1 MNWERYWHSGKEKR
15 HFRKVQM
22 TQAFFTRPCGSEA
35 RVKSVKLE
43 ITHTHTLTMATPQSS
58 WFKGP
63 LRTSGKKGSMSQ
75 KSVCSP
81 QSLHL
86 KCTVVLTIDPAKA
99 AERRLVLGIWI
110 VLSLTKEDT
119 KKPVAA
125 MSRNWWIRW
134 FDIKRFPR
142 ISSPSC
148 NSLKIYILH
157 WAEDLRSCAAP
168 GFFFEDH
175 PPPAVRGDR
184 HGVAACRVPCRSC
197 SSSGGWEPLLGGAQ
211 AAGEPYPGLGG
222 TIYCKLHI

>member
-1 MNWERYWHSGKEKR
+1 
-15 HFRKVQM
+15 
-22 TQAFFTRPCGSEA
+22 
-35 RVKSVKLE
+35 
-43 ITHTHTLTMATPQSS
+43 MATPQSS

-81 QSLHL
+81 SSLHL

-119 KKPVAA
+119 QKKPVNFHEQKL
-125 MSRNWWIRW
+125 MDQMIWY
-134 FDIKRFPR
+134 KKVFPT
-142 ISSPSC
+142 ISNPSC
-148 NSLKIYILH
+148 NSLKIYIATLS
-157 WAEDLRSCAAP
+157 WGPPQLFSARM
-168 GFFFEDH
+168 FFWG
-175 PPPAVRGDR
+175 PPPALRRDR

-197 SSSGGWEPLLGGAQ
+197 SSSGGWEPLLGGSQ

-222 TIYCKLHI
+222 MIYCKLHMKRRETQRAFSMFFR